1 MTDASQ
7 AQIIDQGATLVVQCP
22 DEFDSVAV
30 SGIRSELTKAVGTAD
45 KDLVF
50 DFSKTEF
57 IDSSGIGLCV
67 FCFKKLSAK
76 GHDVGIAGLKGQPK
90 SVIELSQIDKTVPL
104 FASVDDFLSRKG

>member
-1 MTDASQ
+1 MTDTSE
-7 AQIIDQGATLVVQCP
+7 AQIIDQGATLVVKCS

-30 SGIRSELTKAVGTAD
+30 SDIRSELTKAVGAAD

-67 FCFKKLSAK
+67 FCFKKLSGK
-76 GHDVGIAGLKGQPK
+76 GRDVGIAGLKGQPK

-104 FASVDDFLSRKG
+104 FASVDEFLSRKG